1 MSDHSSFDSTSQ
13 TLSSQDSIFQDS
25 TSKNSASQNSAM
37 QSNPTQ
43 DIDDSQ
49 MHSVANSAEMLV
61 EPDIDALLDIADEA
75 SVTWVREQEQLD
87 EVIKALEVCG
97 RVALDTEFIKRDT
110 YYPRLA
116 LVQLNTGDH
125 IYLLDAPQLQLAELW
140 QALSEVDVAIWH
152 ACGEDLGIFYLLSG
166 CPPLTNIFDTQI
178 ALSYLTGQLQMG
190 YQQALDDQL
199 DMHID
204 KEQSQSD
211 WLQRPLSDEQEQ
223 YAIDDVRF
231 LPALYLSLEYNLK
244 KQGLYDYVWADC
256 QLYAYE
262 LYQTQHVAD
271 DAMYLTMADYRYNSQ
286 QMAILQ
292 AVATWRE
299 ELARATNQPRTFVIK
314 KQAVREIITE
324 KPNSMRE
331 LAHKTTMHRSML
343 RLYGEELLKVIKEAK
358 NLAPVEHPECLLPP
372 YRSKNKVLSKAVQQA
387 IDAQAER
394 IGVPANVLMRKKW
407 LGQLYEVIAFDKD
420 LAELPQGL
428 KGWRNDWVMQTLI
441 PVIKKHKTELQQGMG
456 INV

>member
-1 MSDHSSFDSTSQ
+1 MSNTVSLESNPQ
-13 TLSSQDSIFQDS
+13 NTLSADPIKQPSN
-25 TSKNSASQNSAM
+25 KAASVDLPA
-37 QSNPTQ
+37 
-43 DIDDSQ
+43 
-49 MHSVANSAEMLV
+49 
-61 EPDIDALLDIADEA
+61 EPDIDALLDIADEVA
-75 SVTWVREQEQLD
+75 ITWVRQQSGLD
-87 EVIKALEVCG
+87 EVIQALATCG

-116 LVQLNTGDH
+116 LVQLNIGDH
-125 IYLLDAPQLQLAELW
+125 VYLLDAPQLQLADFWE
-140 QALSEVDVAIWH
+140 ALRKVDVAIWH

-231 LPALYLSLEYNLK
+231 LPALYLSLEYELK
-244 KQGLYDYVWADC
+244 KQGLFEYVWEDC
-256 QLYAYE
+256 QLYASD
-262 LYQTQHVAD
+262 LY
-271 DAMYLTMADYRYNSQ
+271 DAQNVEDEQMYLTMADYRYTAE

-299 ELARATNQPRTFVIK
+299 ELARSTNQPRTFVIK

-324 KPNSMRE
+324 KPNTMRE

-343 RLYGEELLKVIKEAK
+343 RLYGDELLKVIKDAK
-358 NLAPVEHPECLLPP
+358 NLHPAEYPDCLLPP

-387 IDAQAER
+387 IDDQAE
-394 IGVPANVLMRKKW
+394 ITGVPASVLMRKKW
-407 LGQLYEVIAFDKD
+407 LGQLYEVIAFDKGMS
-420 LAELPQGL
+420 ELPQGL
-428 KGWRNDWVMQTLI
+428 KGWRNDWVMQTFIPLI
-441 PVIKKHKTELQQGMG
+441 EAHKTELQQGMG

>member
-1 MSDHSSFDSTSQ
+1 VSNNTATASTAA
-13 TLSSQDSIFQDS
+13 T
-25 TSKNSASQNSAM
+25 
-37 QSNPTQ
+37 QSNLADNIAAT
-43 DIDDSQ
+43 DDLLEPSI
-49 MHSVANSAEMLV
+49 NSKIESADLPP
-61 EPDIDALLDIADEA
+61 EPDIDALLDSADEA
-75 SVTWVREQEQLD
+75 AVTWVREQNGLA
-87 EVIKALEVCG
+87 EVIDALATCG

-116 LVQLNTGDH
+116 LVQLNTGNH
-125 IYLLDAPQLQLAELW
+125 IYLLDAPQLQLTELW
-140 QALSEVDVAIWH
+140 QALAKVDVAIWH

-231 LPALYLSLEYNLK
+231 LPALYLSLEYALK

-256 QLYAYE
+256 QLYASD
-262 LYQTQHVAD
+262 LYDTQHVED
-271 DAMYLTMADYRYNSQ
+271 SAMYLTMADYRYTSQ

-299 ELARATNQPRTFVIK
+299 ELARSTNQPRTFVIK

-324 KPNSMRE
+324 KPSNMRE

-343 RLYGEELLKVIKEAK
+343 RLYGEELLKVINQAK
-358 NLAPVEHPECLLPP
+358 NLHPAEYPDCLLPP

-387 IDAQAER
+387 IDDHARA
-394 IGVPANVLMRKKW
+394 IGVPDNVLMRKKW

-420 LAELPQGL
+420 LSGLPEGL
-428 KGWRNDWVMQTLI
+428 KGWRNDWVMNTLI
-441 PVIKKHKTELQQGMG
+441 PVIKKHKIELQQGMG
-456 INV
+456 INVR

>member
-1 MSDHSSFDSTSQ
+1 MSNNASITST
-13 TLSSQDSIFQDS
+13 
-25 TSKNSASQNSAM
+25 
-37 QSNPTQ
+37 QSNLSDNATT
-43 DIDDSQ
+43 DDLSTPSSGTD
-49 MHSVANSAEMLV
+49 MTSAELLSA
-61 EPDIDALLDIADEA
+61 PDIDALLDIADDA
-75 SVTWVREQEQLD
+75 IVTWVREQSQLQ
-87 EVIKALEVCG
+87 EVIDALATCG

-116 LVQLNTGDH
+116 LVQLNTGNH
-125 IYLLDAPQLQLAELW
+125 IYLLDAPQLQLGDFW
-140 QALSEVDVAIWH
+140 QALSKVDVAIWH

-178 ALSYLTGQLQMG
+178 ALSYVTGQLQMG

-231 LPALYLSLEYNLK
+231 LPALYLSLEYELK

-256 QLYAYE
+256 QLYASD
-262 LYQTQHVAD
+262 LYASQQVED
-271 DAMYLTMADYRYNSQ
+271 EAMYLTMADYRYNSQ
-286 QMAILQ
+286 QMAILK

-324 KPNSMRE
+324 KPSNMRE

-358 NLAPVEHPECLLPP
+358 NLHPAEHPDCLLPP

-387 IDAQAER
+387 IDDYAR
-394 IGVPANVLMRKKW
+394 TIGVPASVLMRKKW
-407 LGQLYEVIAFDKD
+407 LGQLYEVIAFDQD
-420 LAELPQGL
+420 MSNLPQGL
-428 KGWRNDWVMQTLI
+428 KGWRNEWVVQTLI
-441 PVIKKHKTELQQGMG
+441 PVIEKHKTELQQGMG
-456 INV
+456 IRV

>member
-1 MSDHSSFDSTSQ
+1 MSNHISTAVTPSNHSEPAATADEPATPVN
-13 TLSSQDSIFQDS
+13 TG
-25 TSKNSASQNSAM
+25 AG
-37 QSNPTQ
+37 
-43 DIDDSQ
+43 
-49 MHSVANSAEMLV
+49 SVDLPP
-61 EPDIDALLDIADEA
+61 EPDIDALLDIAEDA
-75 SVTWVREQEQLD
+75 DVTWVREQEGLAD
-87 EVIKALEVCG
+87 VIEALATCG

-125 IYLLDAPQLQLAELW
+125 IYLLDAPRLQLDDFW
-140 QALSEVDVAIWH
+140 QALTEVDVAIWH

-231 LPALYLSLEYNLK
+231 LPALYLSLEYELK
-244 KQGLYDYVWADC
+244 KQGLFDYVWEDC
-256 QLYAYE
+256 QLYARD
-262 LYQTQHVAD
+262 LYDTQHMAD
-271 DAMYLTMADYRYNSQ
+271 DEMYLTMADYRYTSE

-314 KQAVREIITE
+314 KQAVREIVTE
-324 KPNSMRE
+324 KPSNMRE

-358 NLAPVEHPECLLPP
+358 NLHPAEHPACLLPP

-387 IDAQAER
+387 IETHAEK

-407 LGQLYEVIAFDKD
+407 LAQLYEIIAFDKD
-420 LAELPQGL
+420 LTELPEGL
-428 KGWRNDWVMQTLI
+428 QGWRHKWVIQTLI
-441 PVIKKHKTELQQGMG
+441 PVIKEHKTELQQGMG
-456 INV
+456 IKA

>member
-1 MSDHSSFDSTSQ
+1 VSNHVPTASSAAT
-13 TLSSQDSIFQDS
+13 
-25 TSKNSASQNSAM
+25 
-37 QSNPTQ
+37 QSNLADNTAA
-43 DIDDSQ
+43 IDDSSRQ
-49 MHSVANSAEMLV
+49 SVDTEIASVAV
-61 EPDIDALLDIADEA
+61 PPEPNIDVLLDIADEVA
-75 SVTWVREQEQLD
+75 ITWVREQDGLA
-87 EVIKALEVCG
+87 EVIDALAICG

-116 LVQLNTGDH
+116 LVQLNTGNH
-125 IYLLDAPQLQLAELW
+125 IYLLDAPQLQLGDFW

-231 LPALYLSLEYNLK
+231 LPALYLSIEHALK
-244 KQGLYDYVWADC
+244 SQGLYDYVWADC
-256 QLYAYE
+256 QLYASD
-262 LYQTQHVAD
+262 LYDAQHVED
-271 DAMYLTMADYRYNSQ
+271 EAMYLTMADYRYNSQ
-286 QMAILQ
+286 QMAILKG
-292 AVATWRE
+292 VATWRE
-299 ELARATNQPRTFVIK
+299 ELARSTNQPRTFVIK

-324 KPNSMRE
+324 KPSNMRE

-343 RLYGEELLKVIKEAK
+343 RLYGEELLNVIKEAK
-358 NLAPVEHPECLLPP
+358 NLHPAEYPDCLLPP

-387 IDAQAER
+387 IDEQAEA

-407 LGQLYEVIAFDKD
+407 LGQLYEVIAFDKN
-420 LAELPQGL
+420 LSELPEGL
-428 KGWRNDWVMQTLI
+428 KGWRNEWVTQTLI
-441 PVIKKHKTELQQGMG
+441 PVINKHKTELQQGMG

>member
-1 MSDHSSFDSTSQ
+1 MSNHVPTASSAAT
-13 TLSSQDSIFQDS
+13 
-25 TSKNSASQNSAM
+25 
-37 QSNPTQ
+37 QSNLADNTAA
-43 DIDDSQ
+43 IDDSSRQ
-49 MHSVANSAEMLV
+49 SVDTEIASVAV
-61 EPDIDALLDIADEA
+61 PPEPNIDVLLDIADEVA
-75 SVTWVREQEQLD
+75 ITWVREQDGLA
-87 EVIKALEVCG
+87 EVIDALAICG

-116 LVQLNTGDH
+116 LVQLNTGNH
-125 IYLLDAPQLQLAELW
+125 IYLLDAPQLQLGDFW

-231 LPALYLSLEYNLK
+231 LPALYLSIEHALK
-244 KQGLYDYVWADC
+244 SQGLYDYVWADC
-256 QLYAYE
+256 QLYASD
-262 LYQTQHVAD
+262 LYDAQHVED
-271 DAMYLTMADYRYNSQ
+271 EAMYLTMADYRYNSQ
-286 QMAILQ
+286 QMAILKG
-292 AVATWRE
+292 VATWRE
-299 ELARATNQPRTFVIK
+299 ELARSTNQPRTFVIK

-324 KPNSMRE
+324 KPSNMRE

-343 RLYGEELLKVIKEAK
+343 RLYGEELLNVIKEAK
-358 NLAPVEHPECLLPP
+358 NLHPAEYPDCLLPP

-387 IDAQAER
+387 IDEQAEA

-407 LGQLYEVIAFDKD
+407 LGQLYEVIAFDKN
-420 LAELPQGL
+420 LSELPEGL
-428 KGWRNDWVMQTLI
+428 KGWRNEWVTQTLI
-441 PVIKKHKTELQQGMG
+441 PVINKHKTELQQGMG

>member
-1 MSDHSSFDSTSQ
+1 MSNTASLESN
-13 TLSSQDSIFQDS
+13 SQDTLF
-25 TSKNSASQNSAM
+25 
-37 QSNPTQ
+37 
-43 DIDDSQ
+43 
-49 MHSVANSAEMLV
+49 ANSIKQSSHTTVSAALPA
-61 EPDIDALLDIADEA
+61 EPDIDALLDIADEVA
-75 SVTWVREQEQLD
+75 ITWVRQQSGLE
-87 EVIKALEVCG
+87 EVIQALATCG

-116 LVQLNTGDH
+116 LVQLNIGDH
-125 IYLLDAPQLQLAELW
+125 VYLLDAPQLQLEDFW
-140 QALSEVDVAIWH
+140 QALRKVDVAIWH

-204 KEQSQSD
+204 KEHSQSD

-231 LPALYLSLEYNLK
+231 LPALYLSLEYELK
-244 KQGLYDYVWADC
+244 KQGLYEYVWEDC
-256 QLYAYE
+256 QLYAND
-262 LYQTQHVAD
+262 LY
-271 DAMYLTMADYRYNSQ
+271 DAQNVEDEQMYLTMADYRYTSE

-324 KPNSMRE
+324 KPSNMRE

-343 RLYGEELLKVIKEAK
+343 RLYGEELLKVIKDAK
-358 NLAPVEHPECLLPP
+358 NLHPAEYPDCLLPP

-387 IDAQAER
+387 IDDQAET

-420 LAELPQGL
+420 ISELPEGL
-428 KGWRNDWVMQTLI
+428 KGWRKDWVMQTFIPLI
-441 PVIKKHKTELQQGMG
+441 EAHKTELQQGMG

>member
-1 MSDHSSFDSTSQ
+1 MSNHAPTASTAA
-13 TLSSQDSIFQDS
+13 I
-25 TSKNSASQNSAM
+25 
-37 QSNPTQ
+37 QSNLSDNTAAT
-43 DIDDSQ
+43 DDEPSKP
-49 MHSVANSAEMLV
+49 SVNNKVAPAGLPP

-75 SVTWVREQEQLD
+75 AVTWVRQQDGLK
-87 EVIKALEVCG
+87 EVIDALAICG

-116 LVQLNTGDH
+116 LVQLNVGDH

-140 QALSEVDVAIWH
+140 QALMKVDVAIWH

-231 LPALYLSLEYNLK
+231 LPALYLSLEYELK
-244 KQGLYDYVWADC
+244 KKGLFEYVWADC
-256 QLYAYE
+256 QLYASD
-262 LYQTQHVAD
+262 LYDAQHVED
-271 DAMYLTMADYRYNSQ
+271 EAMYLTMADYRYTSE

-324 KPNSMRE
+324 KPKTMRE

-343 RLYGEELLKVIKEAK
+343 RLYGEELLKVIKDAK
-358 NLAPVEHPECLLPP
+358 NLHPTEHPDCLLPP
-372 YRSKNKVLSKAVQQA
+372 YRSKNKVLSKAVQHA
-387 IDAQAER
+387 IDKQAEK

-407 LGQLYEVIAFDKD
+407 LAQLYEVIAFDKD
-420 LAELPQGL
+420 LSELPEGL
-428 KGWRNDWVMQTLI
+428 KGWRNEWVMQTLI
-441 PVIKKHKTELQQGMG
+441 PVIKEHKTELQQGMG
-456 INV
+456 INVR

>member
-1 MSDHSSFDSTSQ
+1 MSNNASLASTA
-13 TLSSQDSIFQDS
+13 S
-25 TSKNSASQNSAM
+25 T
-37 QSNPTQ
+37 QSNRADNTAATDDASKQ
-43 DIDDSQ
+43 SINTDIASTA
-49 MHSVANSAEMLV
+49 VPP
-61 EPDIDALLDIADEA
+61 EPNIDALLDIADEVA
-75 SVTWVREQEQLD
+75 ITWVREQDGLA
-87 EVIKALEVCG
+87 EVIDALATCG

-116 LVQLNTGDH
+116 LVQLNTGNH
-125 IYLLDAPQLQLAELW
+125 VYLLDAPQLQLADFW

-231 LPALYLSLEYNLK
+231 LPALYLSLEYELK
-244 KQGLYDYVWADC
+244 KQGLFEYVWADC
-256 QLYAYE
+256 QLYASD
-262 LYQTQHVAD
+262 LYDAQHVED
-271 DAMYLTMADYRYNSQ
+271 EAMYLTMADYRYNSQ
-286 QMAILQ
+286 QMAILK

-299 ELARATNQPRTFVIK
+299 ELARSTNQPRTFVIK

-324 KPNSMRE
+324 KPTSMRE

-358 NLAPVEHPECLLPP
+358 NLHPAEYPDCLLPP

-387 IDAQAER
+387 IDEQAKA

-420 LAELPQGL
+420 LSKLPEGL
-428 KGWRNDWVMQTLI
+428 KGWRNEWVTQTLI
-441 PVIKKHKTELQQGMG
+441 PVIEKHKTELQQGMG
-456 INV
+456 VK

>member
-1 MSDHSSFDSTSQ
+1 MSNTAP
-13 TLSSQDSIFQDS
+13 TE
-25 TSKNSASQNSAM
+25 
-37 QSNPTQ
+37 SNPQNTLAT
-43 DIDDSQ
+43 DEVH
-49 MHSVANSAEMLV
+49 HSVNTAELVDLPV
-61 EPDIDALLDIADEA
+61 EPDIDALLDIADEVA
-75 SVTWVREQEQLD
+75 ITWVRKQGQLA
-87 EVIKALEVCG
+87 EVIDALATCG

-116 LVQLNTGDH
+116 LVQLNTGNH
-125 IYLLDAPQLQLAELW
+125 VYLLDAPQLQLSELW
-140 QALSEVDVAIWH
+140 QALMKVDVAIWH

-190 YQQALDDQL
+190 YQQALDEQL

-204 KEQSQSD
+204 KEHSQSD

-231 LPALYLSLEYNLK
+231 LPALYLSLEYELK
-244 KQGLYDYVWADC
+244 KQGLYEYVWEDC
-256 QLYAYE
+256 QLYAND
-262 LYQTQHVAD
+262 LYDAQNVAD
-271 DAMYLTMADYRYNSQ
+271 EQMYLTMADYRYTSE

-299 ELARATNQPRTFVIK
+299 ELARSTNQPRTFVIK

-324 KPNSMRE
+324 KPNTMRE

-343 RLYGEELLKVIKEAK
+343 RLYGEELLKVIKDAK
-358 NLAPVEHPECLLPP
+358 NLHPAQYPDCLLPP

-387 IDAQAER
+387 IDDQAEA

-420 LAELPQGL
+420 ISELPEGL
-428 KGWRNDWVMQTLI
+428 KGWRNEWVMDTLI
-441 PVIKKHKTELQQGMG
+441 PVIKQHKTELQQGMG
-456 INV
+456 ITV

>member
-1 MSDHSSFDSTSQ
+1 MSNHAPTASTAA
-13 TLSSQDSIFQDS
+13 I
-25 TSKNSASQNSAM
+25 
-37 QSNPTQ
+37 QSNLADNITIAASNDLLAPS
-43 DIDDSQ
+43 IS
-49 MHSVANSAEMLV
+49 SKIESADLPS
-61 EPDIDALLDIADEA
+61 EPDIDALLDSADEA
-75 SVTWVREQEQLD
+75 AVTWVREQNGLA
-87 EVIKALEVCG
+87 EVIDALATCG

-116 LVQLNTGDH
+116 LVQLNTGNH
-125 IYLLDAPQLQLAELW
+125 VYLLDAPQLQLTELW
-140 QALSEVDVAIWH
+140 HALAKVDVAIWH

-231 LPALYLSLEYNLK
+231 LPALYLSLEYALK

-256 QLYAYE
+256 QLYASD
-262 LYQTQHVAD
+262 LYDAQHVED
-271 DAMYLTMADYRYNSQ
+271 SAMYLTMADYRYTSQ

-299 ELARATNQPRTFVIK
+299 ELARSTNQPRTFVIK

-324 KPNSMRE
+324 KPSNMRE

-343 RLYGEELLKVIKEAK
+343 RLYGEELLKVINQAK
-358 NLAPVEHPECLLPP
+358 NLHPAEYPDCLLPP

-387 IDAQAER
+387 IDDHARA
-394 IGVPANVLMRKKW
+394 IGVPDNVLMRKKW
-407 LGQLYEVIAFDKD
+407 LGQLYEVIAFDKE
-420 LAELPQGL
+420 LGELPEGL
-428 KGWRNDWVMQTLI
+428 KSWRNDWVVNTLI
-441 PVIKKHKTELQQGMG
+441 PVIEKHKNELQQGMG
-456 INV
+456 INVR

>member
-1 MSDHSSFDSTSQ
+1 MSNHISTAVTPSNHSEPAATADEPATPVN
-13 TLSSQDSIFQDS
+13 TG
-25 TSKNSASQNSAM
+25 AE
-37 QSNPTQ
+37 
-43 DIDDSQ
+43 
-49 MHSVANSAEMLV
+49 SVDLPP
-61 EPDIDALLDIADEA
+61 EPDIDALLDIAEDA
-75 SVTWVREQEQLD
+75 DVTWVREQEGLAD
-87 EVIKALEVCG
+87 VIEALATCG

-125 IYLLDAPQLQLAELW
+125 IYLLDAPRLQLDDFW
-140 QALSEVDVAIWH
+140 QALTEVDVAIWH

-231 LPALYLSLEYNLK
+231 LPALYLSLEYELK
-244 KQGLYDYVWADC
+244 KQGLFDYVWEDC
-256 QLYAYE
+256 QLYACD
-262 LYQTQHVAD
+262 LYDTQHMAD
-271 DAMYLTMADYRYNSQ
+271 DEMYLSMADYRYTSE

-314 KQAVREIITE
+314 KQAVREIVTE
-324 KPNSMRE
+324 KPSNMRE

-358 NLAPVEHPECLLPP
+358 NLHPAEHPACLLPP

-387 IDAQAER
+387 IEAHAEK

-407 LGQLYEVIAFDKD
+407 LAQLYEIIAFDRD
-420 LAELPQGL
+420 LTELPEGL
-428 KGWRNDWVMQTLI
+428 QGWRHKWVIQTLV
-441 PVIKKHKTELQQGMG
+441 PVIKGHKTELQQGMG
-456 INV
+456 IKA

>member
-1 MSDHSSFDSTSQ
+1 MSNNTATASTAA
-13 TLSSQDSIFQDS
+13 T
-25 TSKNSASQNSAM
+25 
-37 QSNPTQ
+37 QSNLADNIAAT
-43 DIDDSQ
+43 DDLLEPSI
-49 MHSVANSAEMLV
+49 NSKIESADLPS
-61 EPDIDALLDIADEA
+61 EPDIDALLDSADEA
-75 SVTWVREQEQLD
+75 AVTWVREQNGLA
-87 EVIKALEVCG
+87 EVIDALATCG

-116 LVQLNTGDH
+116 LVQLNTGNH
-125 IYLLDAPQLQLAELW
+125 IYLLDAPQLQLTELW
-140 QALSEVDVAIWH
+140 QALAKVDVAIWH

-231 LPALYLSLEYNLK
+231 LPALYLSLEYALK

-256 QLYAYE
+256 QLYASD
-262 LYQTQHVAD
+262 LYDAQHVED
-271 DAMYLTMADYRYNSQ
+271 SAMYLTMADYRYTSQ

-299 ELARATNQPRTFVIK
+299 ELARSTNQPRTFVIK

-324 KPNSMRE
+324 RPSNMRE

-343 RLYGEELLKVIKEAK
+343 RLYGEELLKVINQAK
-358 NLAPVEHPECLLPP
+358 NLHPAEYPDCLLPP

-387 IDAQAER
+387 IDDHARA
-394 IGVPANVLMRKKW
+394 IGVPDNVLMRKKW

-420 LAELPQGL
+420 LSELPEGL
-428 KGWRNDWVMQTLI
+428 KGWRNDWVMNTLI

-456 INV
+456 INVR

>member
-1 MSDHSSFDSTSQ
+1 MSNHVPTASSAAT
-13 TLSSQDSIFQDS
+13 
-25 TSKNSASQNSAM
+25 
-37 QSNPTQ
+37 QSNLADNTAA
-43 DIDDSQ
+43 IDDSSKQ
-49 MHSVANSAEMLV
+49 SVNTEIASAAV
-61 EPDIDALLDIADEA
+61 PPEPNIDALLDIADEVA
-75 SVTWVREQEQLD
+75 ITWVREQDGLA
-87 EVIKALEVCG
+87 EVIDALATCG

-125 IYLLDAPQLQLAELW
+125 IYLLDAPQLQLGDFW

-231 LPALYLSLEYNLK
+231 LPALYLSLEYELK
-244 KQGLYDYVWADC
+244 KQGLYGYVWADC
-256 QLYAYE
+256 QLYASD
-262 LYQTQHVAD
+262 LYDAQHVED
-271 DAMYLTMADYRYNSQ
+271 EAMYLTMADYRYNSQ
-286 QMAILQ
+286 QMAILKG
-292 AVATWRE
+292 VATWRE
-299 ELARATNQPRTFVIK
+299 ELARSTNQPRTFVIK

-324 KPNSMRE
+324 KPSNMRE

-358 NLAPVEHPECLLPP
+358 NLHPAEYPDCLLPP

-387 IDAQAER
+387 IDEQVEA

-407 LGQLYEVIAFDKD
+407 LGQLYEVIAFDKN
-420 LAELPQGL
+420 LSELPEGL
-428 KGWRNDWVMQTLI
+428 KGWRNKWVTQTLI
-441 PVIKKHKTELQQGMG
+441 PVINKHKTELQQGMG

>member
-1 MSDHSSFDSTSQ
+1 MSNHVPTAS
-13 TLSSQDSIFQDS
+13 
-25 TSKNSASQNSAM
+25 SASSAAT
-37 QSNPTQ
+37 QSNLA
-43 DIDDSQ
+43 DNAAAIDDSSRQ
-49 MHSVANSAEMLV
+49 SVDTDIASAAV
-61 EPDIDALLDIADEA
+61 PPEPNIDALLDIADEVA
-75 SVTWVREQEQLD
+75 ITWVREQDGLA
-87 EVIKALEVCG
+87 EVIDALAICG

-116 LVQLNTGDH
+116 LVQLNTGNH
-125 IYLLDAPQLQLAELW
+125 IYLLDAPQLQLGDFW

-231 LPALYLSLEYNLK
+231 LPALYLSLEYELK
-244 KQGLYDYVWADC
+244 KQGLFEYVWADC
-256 QLYAYE
+256 QLYASD
-262 LYQTQHVAD
+262 LYDAQHVED
-271 DAMYLTMADYRYNSQ
+271 EAMYLTMADYRYNSQ
-286 QMAILQ
+286 QMAILKG
-292 AVATWRE
+292 VATWRE
-299 ELARATNQPRTFVIK
+299 ELARSTNQPRTFVIK

-324 KPNSMRE
+324 KPSNMRE

-358 NLAPVEHPECLLPP
+358 NLHPAEYPDCLLPP

-387 IDAQAER
+387 IDEQSEA

-407 LGQLYEVIAFDKD
+407 LGQLYEVIAFDKN
-420 LAELPQGL
+420 LSELPEGL
-428 KGWRNDWVMQTLI
+428 KGWRNEWVTQTLI
-441 PVIKKHKTELQQGMG
+441 PVINKHKTELQQGMG

>member
-1 MSDHSSFDSTSQ
+1 MSNNASLASTA
-13 TLSSQDSIFQDS
+13 S
-25 TSKNSASQNSAM
+25 T
-37 QSNPTQ
+37 QSNRADNTAATDDASKQ
-43 DIDDSQ
+43 SINTDIAST
-49 MHSVANSAEMLV
+49 ALPP
-61 EPDIDALLDIADEA
+61 EPNIDALLDIADEVA
-75 SVTWVREQEQLD
+75 ITWVREQDGLA
-87 EVIKALEVCG
+87 EVIDALATCG

-116 LVQLNTGDH
+116 LVQLNTGNH
-125 IYLLDAPQLQLAELW
+125 VYLLDAPQLQLADFW

-231 LPALYLSLEYNLK
+231 LPALYLSLEYELK
-244 KQGLYDYVWADC
+244 KQGLFEYVWADC
-256 QLYAYE
+256 QLYASD
-262 LYQTQHVAD
+262 LYDAQHVED
-271 DAMYLTMADYRYNSQ
+271 EAMYLTMADYRYNSQ
-286 QMAILQ
+286 QMAILK

-299 ELARATNQPRTFVIK
+299 ELARSTNQPRTFVIK

-324 KPNSMRE
+324 KPTSMRE

-358 NLAPVEHPECLLPP
+358 NLHPAEYPDCLLPP

-387 IDAQAER
+387 IDEQAEA

-407 LGQLYEVIAFDKD
+407 LGQLYEVIAVDKD
-420 LAELPQGL
+420 LSKLPEGL
-428 KGWRNDWVMQTLI
+428 KGWRNEWVTQTLI
-441 PVIKKHKTELQQGMG
+441 PVIEKHKTELQQGMG
-456 INV
+456 VK

>member
-1 MSDHSSFDSTSQ
+1 MSDSLAAITPQDDSTIAH
-13 TLSSQDSIFQDS
+13 SIINKDNVA
-25 TSKNSASQNSAM
+25 KNTALTVL
-37 QSNPTQ
+37 P
-43 DIDDSQ
+43 I
-49 MHSVANSAEMLV
+49 
-61 EPDIDALLDIADEA
+61 EPDIDALLDIADA
-75 SVTWVREQEQLD
+75 AVVTWIREQYQLN
-87 EVIKALEVCG
+87 EVIEALAVCG

-110 YYPRLA
+110 YYPILA

-125 IYLLDAPQLQLAELW
+125 IYLIDAPKLQLDALW
-140 QALSEVDVAIWH
+140 QALIKVDVAIWH

-211 WLQRPLSDEQEQ
+211 WLRRPLSDEQEQ

-231 LPALYLSLEYNLK
+231 LPALYLSLEYALK
-244 KQGLYDYVWADC
+244 SAGLYDYVWADC
-256 QLYAYE
+256 QLYAAE
-262 LYQTQHVAD
+262 LYAIQHVED

-286 QMAILQ
+286 QLAILQ

-299 ELARATNQPRTFVIK
+299 QLARATNQPRTFVIK

-324 KPNSMRE
+324 KPSTMRE

-343 RLYGEELLKVIKEAK
+343 RLYGEELLKIITDAK
-358 NLAPVEHPECLLPP
+358 TLSAVEHPACIPAP
-372 YRSKNKVLSKAVQQA
+372 YRSKNKVLSKAVQEA
-387 IDAQAER
+387 IAKQGEQ
-394 IGVPANVLMRKKW
+394 IGVPENVLMRKKW
-407 LGQLYEVIAFDKD
+407 LSQLYEVIAYDKD
-420 LAELPQGL
+420 LSELPLGL
-428 KGWRNDWVMQTLI
+428 QGWRNDWVVQTLI
-441 PVIKKHKTELQQGMG
+441 PVIDEHKVELKQGMG
-456 INV
+456 VKG

>member
-1 MSDHSSFDSTSQ
+1 MSNTVSLESNPQ
-13 TLSSQDSIFQDS
+13 NTLFADSIKQS
-25 TSKNSASQNSAM
+25 SHTTASAAL
-37 QSNPTQ
+37 P
-43 DIDDSQ
+43 
-49 MHSVANSAEMLV
+49 A
-61 EPDIDALLDIADEA
+61 EPDIDALLDIADEVA
-75 SVTWVREQEQLD
+75 ITWVRQQSGLD
-87 EVIKALEVCG
+87 EVIQALATCG

-116 LVQLNTGDH
+116 LVQLNVGDH
-125 IYLLDAPQLQLAELW
+125 VYLLDAPQLQLEDFW
-140 QALSEVDVAIWH
+140 QALRKVDVAIWH

-204 KEQSQSD
+204 KEHSQSD

-231 LPALYLSLEYNLK
+231 LPALYLSVEYELK
-244 KQGLYDYVWADC
+244 KQGLYEYVWEDC
-256 QLYAYE
+256 QLYAND
-262 LYQTQHVAD
+262 LYDAQNVED
-271 DAMYLTMADYRYNSQ
+271 EAMYLTMADYRYTSE

-324 KPNSMRE
+324 KPSNMRE

-343 RLYGEELLKVIKEAK
+343 RLYGEELLKVIKDAK
-358 NLAPVEHPECLLPP
+358 NLHPAEYPDCLLPP

-387 IDAQAER
+387 IDDQAE
-394 IGVPANVLMRKKW
+394 ITGVPASVLMRKKW

-420 LAELPQGL
+420 ISELPQGL
-428 KGWRNDWVMQTLI
+428 KGWRNDWVMQTFIPLI
-441 PVIKKHKTELQQGMG
+441 EAHKTELQQGMG

>member
-1 MSDHSSFDSTSQ
+1 MSNHAPTASTAA
-13 TLSSQDSIFQDS
+13 I
-25 TSKNSASQNSAM
+25 
-37 QSNPTQ
+37 QSNLA
-43 DIDDSQ
+43 DNINIAVSDDLLAPSI
-49 MHSVANSAEMLV
+49 NSKIESADLPS
-61 EPDIDALLDIADEA
+61 EPDIDALLDSADEA
-75 SVTWVREQEQLD
+75 AVTWVREQNGLA
-87 EVIKALEVCG
+87 EVIDALATCG

-116 LVQLNTGDH
+116 LVQLNTGNH
-125 IYLLDAPQLQLAELW
+125 IYLLDAPQLQLTELW
-140 QALSEVDVAIWH
+140 HALAKVDVAIWH

-231 LPALYLSLEYNLK
+231 LPALYLSLEYALK

-256 QLYAYE
+256 QLYASD
-262 LYQTQHVAD
+262 LYDAQHVED
-271 DAMYLTMADYRYNSQ
+271 NAMYLTMADYRYTSQ

-299 ELARATNQPRTFVIK
+299 ELARSTNQPRTFVIK

-324 KPNSMRE
+324 KPSNMRE

-343 RLYGEELLKVIKEAK
+343 RLYGEELLKVINQAK
-358 NLAPVEHPECLLPP
+358 NMHPAEFPDCLLPP

-387 IDAQAER
+387 IDDHARA
-394 IGVPANVLMRKKW
+394 IGVPDNVLMRKKW
-407 LGQLYEVIAFDKD
+407 LGQLYEVIAFDKE
-420 LAELPQGL
+420 LSELPEGL
-428 KGWRNDWVMQTLI
+428 KGWRNDWVMNTLI

-456 INV
+456 INVR

>member
-1 MSDHSSFDSTSQ
+1 MSNHASTA
-13 TLSSQDSIFQDS
+13 S
-25 TSKNSASQNSAM
+25 T
-37 QSNPTQ
+37 QSNTTDNAAI
-43 DIDDSQ
+43 DIDDES
-49 MHSVANSAEMLV
+49 SKPSISTEIKSADLPP
-61 EPDIDALLDIADEA
+61 EPDIDALLDIADEVA
-75 SVTWVREQEQLD
+75 ITWVRQQSGLD
-87 EVIKALEVCG
+87 EVIQALATCG

-116 LVQLNTGDH
+116 LVQLNIGDH
-125 IYLLDAPQLQLAELW
+125 VYLLDAPQLQLGGFWE
-140 QALSEVDVAIWH
+140 ALRKVDVAIWH

-204 KEQSQSD
+204 KEHSQSD

-231 LPALYLSLEYNLK
+231 LPALYLSLEYELK
-244 KQGLYDYVWADC
+244 KKGLYDYVWADC
-256 QLYAYE
+256 QLYARD
-262 LYQTQHVAD
+262 LYDAQHVED
-271 DAMYLTMADYRYNSQ
+271 DAMYLTMADYRYTSE

-324 KPNSMRE
+324 KPSNMRE

-358 NLAPVEHPECLLPP
+358 NLHPAEHPDCLLPP

-387 IDAQAER
+387 IDEQAQ
-394 IGVPANVLMRKKW
+394 ITGVPASVLMRKKW
-407 LGQLYEVIAFDKD
+407 LGQLYEVIAFDKE
-420 LAELPQGL
+420 LSELPEGL
-428 KGWRNDWVMQTLI
+428 KGWRSEWVIQTLI
-441 PVIKKHKTELQQGMG
+441 PVIAAHKIELQQGMG